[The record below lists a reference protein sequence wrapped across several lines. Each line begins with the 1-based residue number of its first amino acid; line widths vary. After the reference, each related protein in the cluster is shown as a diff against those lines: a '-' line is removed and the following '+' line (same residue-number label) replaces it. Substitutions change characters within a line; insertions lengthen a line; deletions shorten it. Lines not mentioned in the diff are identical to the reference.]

1 MLSLD
6 HNVVSFLNG
15 FVNRSWTV
23 DEVVWLVA
31 TNALPKVAMAVF
43 IWWTWFGDS
52 SNRTKHRQAL
62 ISAIVGCLLGVIVA
76 RTIAF
81 LLPFRER
88 PLHNPALHLAW
99 PQVVP
104 AQTLISWS
112 SFPSDHAA
120 LFFGLAAGFF
130 FISLSAGALAM
141 AWALVGVAF
150 ARMYL
155 GFHYPSD
162 ILGGAV
168 VGVATTLLANV
179 ARFRP
184 AIAEP
189 VLRWE
194 ADRPRCFYAGMF
206 TFVFLFGTDFGSVSE
221 IVKFGLAVSRH
232 AVFHAQLVH

>member
-1 MLSLD
+1 MGAPTRDVSQTSAEEHLEELERLLDTAGGVSVGIVRQRLEAPHPKYFIGEGKAHELKELAREKGADLAIFDDELS
-6 HNVVSFLNG
+6 
-15 FVNRSWTV
+15 
-23 DEVVWLVA
+23 
-31 TNALPKVAMAVF
+31 
-43 IWWTWFGDS
+43 
-52 SNRTKHRQAL
+52 
-62 ISAIVGCLLGVIVA
+62 
-76 RTIAF
+76 
-81 LLPFRER
+81 
-88 PLHNPALHLAW
+88 
-99 PQVVP
+99 P
-104 AQTLISWS
+104 AQSKNLEELLKIRVMDRTLISWS